1 MATAWLSG
9 RRKIVLREDCWQH
22 AVMRLNT
29 TYEGA
34 LGDYFAESATD
45 GPYNAHTDRP
55 AMFALAGDVTGLR
68 ALDVGCGAG
77 HYIAELRAR
86 GAAEVVGVEGS
97 ATLMRHARER
107 VGSDAAVT
115 LHQHDLEEPLE
126 FLSDD
131 SFDLAVAALVHHHLE
146 DREQLLAEL
155 HRVLRP
161 GGTLLLSTVHP
172 TADWVWH
179 GGSYFDEDRV
189 ETRFGTS
196 GFTNSHRRMTMQ
208 TFLGEL
214 LDAGFA
220 LERLVEPRAAESAR
234 RVDEARYLKTLQ
246 TPFFVAVR
254 MRND

>member
-1 MATAWLSG
+1 MRINTA
-9 RRKIVLREDCWQH
+9 
-22 AVMRLNT
+22 
-29 TYEGA
+29 YEGA
-34 LGDYFAESATD
+34 LGDYFADSATD

-55 AMFALAGDVTGLR
+55 AMLALAGDVTGLR
-68 ALDVGCGAG
+68 VLDIGCGAG

-97 ATLMRHARER
+97 STLLRHARAR
-107 VGSDAAVT
+107 VGRDAAVT
-115 LHQHDLEEPLE
+115 LHRHELEEPLD
-126 FLSDD
+126 FLPDG
-131 SFDLAVAALVHHHLE
+131 SFDLAVMALVHHHLE
-146 DREQLLAEL
+146 ARTQLLDEL
-155 HRVLRP
+155 HRALRP
-161 GGTLLLSTVHP
+161 GGTLLVSTVHP

-189 ETRFGTS
+189 ETRFGDS

-220 LERLVEPRAAESAR
+220 LERLVEPRAAETAR

-254 MRND
+254 MRKD

>member
-1 MATAWLSG
+1 LFS
-9 RRKIVLREDCWQH
+9 RRKIAVCRDRWQH
-22 AVMRLNT
+22 AVMRANT
-29 TYEGA
+29 AYEGA

-68 ALDVGCGAG
+68 VLDTGCGAG

-86 GAAEVVGVEGS
+86 GAVEVVGVEGS
-97 ATLMRHARER
+97 ATLLGHARDR
-107 VGSDAAVT
+107 VGQDEAVT
-115 LHQHDLEEPLE
+115 LHQHDLEEPLD
-126 FLSDD
+126 FLPDG

-146 DREQLLAEL
+146 ARAQLLAEL
-155 HRVLRP
+155 HRVLRH

-179 GGSYFDEDRV
+179 GGSYFDENRV
-189 ETRFGTS
+189 ETRFGES
-196 GFTNSHRRMTMQ
+196 GLTNSYRRMTMQ

-234 RVDEARYLKTLQ
+234 PVDEARYLKTQQ

-254 MRND
+254 MRKD